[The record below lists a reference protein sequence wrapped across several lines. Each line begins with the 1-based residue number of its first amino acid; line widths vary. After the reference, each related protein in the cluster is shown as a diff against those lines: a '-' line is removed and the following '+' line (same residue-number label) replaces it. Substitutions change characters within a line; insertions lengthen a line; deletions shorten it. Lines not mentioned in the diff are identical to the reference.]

1 MNNASEKNSNANLT
15 TETSS
20 PDVPAVLEGRGL
32 SKSFDDAGHTV
43 QVFHDLDV
51 VIPAAETVAIIGT
64 SGAGKSTLLHV
75 LGSLEKPDRGQVLLH
90 GKDISA
96 VSDKRRGQLRN
107 KHLGF
112 VYQFHHLLPE
122 FSALENVAMPLLIG
136 GMPSAVANRKAAD
149 MLERVGLGPRLSHR
163 PAQLSGGERQRCA
176 IARALVTHPAAVLAD
191 EPTGN
196 LDEQTASQVMDLML
210 ALNRDLGT
218 ALVIVTHDTRLAE
231 RMNRVYR
238 MHDGQLQPHA
248 IGGGE
253 MAP

>member
-1 MNNASEKNSNANLT
+1 MNNASEKNSNVNFPA
-15 TETSS
+15 ETSS

-43 QVFHDLDV
+43 RVFHDLDV
-51 VIPAAETVAIIGT
+51 VIPVAETVAIIGA

-75 LGSLEKPDRGQVLLH
+75 LGSLDKPDRGQVLLH
-90 GKDISA
+90 GQDISA
-96 VSDKRRGQLRN
+96 VSDNRRGQLRN

-136 GMPSAVANRKAAD
+136 GASSALANRKATD

-196 LDEQTASQVMDLML
+196 LDEQTATQVMDLML
-210 ALNRDLGT
+210 ELNRDLGT

-248 IGGGE
+248 VGGGE
-253 MAP
+253 ITP

>member
-1 MNNASEKNSNANLT
+1 MNNVSENT
-15 TETSS
+15 T
-20 PDVPAVLEGRGL
+20 PAVLEGRGL

-43 QVFHDLDV
+43 QVFDDLNV
-51 VIPAAETVAIIGT
+51 VIPAGETVAIIGT

-75 LGSLEKPDRGQVLLH
+75 LGSLEQPDSGQVLLH
-90 GKDISA
+90 GADISA
-96 VSDKRRGQLRN
+96 VSDNQRGRLRN

-136 GMPSAVANRKAAD
+136 GVKAAEANRKAAR
-149 MLERVGLGPRLSHR
+149 MLERVGLGHRLQHR

-210 ALNRDLGT
+210 ELNRDLGT
-218 ALVIVTHDTRLAE
+218 ALVIVTHDTRLAD
-231 RMNRVYR
+231 RMNVIYR
-238 MHDGQLQPHA
+238 MHDGQLLPHQSPSTTQPD
-248 IGGGE
+248 
-253 MAP
+253 

>member
-1 MNNASEKNSNANLT
+1 MNNASEKNRNANLT

-43 QVFHDLDV
+43 RVFHDLDV

-90 GKDISA
+90 GQDISA

-136 GMPSAVANRKAAD
+136 GASSALANRKAAD

-210 ALNRDLGT
+210 ELNRDLGT
-218 ALVIVTHDTRLAE
+218 TLVIVTHDTRLAE

-238 MHDGQLQPHA
+238 MHDGQLQPHVV
-248 IGGGE
+248 GGGE
-253 MAP
+253 ITP